1 MIITKTSHYPS
12 LLSNPEGE
20 VIQELLGLQAG
31 GATGHSLAK
40 ITIPAGKA
48 SEAHFHKKSE
58 ESYLILSGS
67 ATMVIDGEKFDLKS
81 GEAVLIEPMEVHQ
94 IANSGNDDLAF
105 LAVCVPAWQPDDSY
119 AVS

>member
-67 ATMVIDGEKFDLKS
+67 ATMVINGEKFYLKA
-81 GEAVLIEPMEVHQ
+81 GEAVLIEPEEVHQ
-94 IANSGNDDLAF
+94 IANSGDDNLVF
-105 LAVCVPAWQPDDSY
+105 LAVCVPAWQPEDSY